1 MFNTITMTTTLE
13 FICRFLKL
21 KGGKDPLLLAMVV
34 NLVLFKVNLRGSTN
48 FELCLG
54 AHFYGMVA

>member
-13 FICRFLKL
+13 FICRLLKL
-21 KGGKDPLLLAMVV
+21 KGGKDPLLAMVV
-34 NLVLFKVNLRGSTN
+34 NLVLCKVNLRGSTN

-54 AHFYGMVA
+54 AHFYGRVA